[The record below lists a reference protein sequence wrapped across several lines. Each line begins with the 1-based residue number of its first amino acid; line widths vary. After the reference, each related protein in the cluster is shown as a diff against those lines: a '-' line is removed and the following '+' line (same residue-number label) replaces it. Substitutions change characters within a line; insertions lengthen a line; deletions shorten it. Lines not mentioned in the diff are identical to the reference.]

1 MHWDGP
7 NGCRCLDSQ
16 RSGGRCGRCG
26 RCPRYPACWQPV
38 ALLLALLLL
47 LPLLLLPCFASLC
60 SGLLGVVV
68 QLILG
73 LPPSLLL
80 QLRLLLLVLQLRLL
94 LLVLVLVLPL
104 PLRLLLPLLLRLLLL
119 PPLRLLLLPLNL
131 PASIV
136 EACLAQPLLPS
147 ARVPVPGCCL

>member
-16 RSGGRCGRCG
+16 SSGGRCGCCG
-26 RCPRYPACWQPV
+26 RCPACWQPV

-47 LPLLLLPCFASLC
+47 L
-60 SGLLGVVV
+60 LGVVV

-73 LPPSLLL
+73 LLPSLM
-80 QLRLLLLVLQLRLL
+80 LRLLLL
-94 LLVLVLVLPL
+94 P
-104 PLRLLLPLLLRLLLL
+104 PLRLLLL

-136 EACLAQPLLPS
+136 EACLAQPMLPS